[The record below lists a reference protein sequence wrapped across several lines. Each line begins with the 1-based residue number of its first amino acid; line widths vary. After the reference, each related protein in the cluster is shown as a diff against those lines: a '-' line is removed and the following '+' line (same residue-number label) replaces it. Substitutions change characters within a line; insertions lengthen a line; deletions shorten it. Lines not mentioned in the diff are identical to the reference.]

1 MTPSELVQ
9 TVVNA
14 LSLGSIYAL
23 LALGLSMVYG
33 VLGMLNFAYGELV
46 TICGYTMLFAAS
58 SGAPFPLAALA
69 GVFAAILA
77 AVVMELVAFRPLRR
91 ASFVT
96 LLFTSFAVSQLLQN
110 TFRQAISTRPK
121 GVPIPDLFDRAISVA
136 GITIG
141 VLPLITAGVGIV
153 SLLGLTVFF
162 RRSRA
167 GLSMRAAA
175 QDFTT
180 ARLVGVRAN
189 RVISLAFA
197 LSGLLAGIAGVLWIS
212 RTTAVAPTTGFVPI
226 LNAFIASVIGG
237 LGNLSGAVAGGFF
250 LGTLEVVLQ
259 ATLPG
264 GLLPFAQALALV
276 VVGAILYVRPQG
288 LFGRTV
294 EAKV

>member
-1 MTPSELVQ
+1 MTPSEIVQ
-9 TVVNA
+9 TIVNA

-23 LALGLSMVYG
+23 LALGLSMVFG

-46 TICGYTMLFAAS
+46 TICGYAMWFS
-58 SGAPFPLAALA
+58 SQQGAPFPVMVLA
-69 GVFAAILA
+69 GVATAVLA
-77 AVVMELVAFRPLRR
+77 AVLMEFVAFRRLRR

-121 GVPIPDLFDRAISVA
+121 GVPTPGLFDDAIELGGV
-136 GITIG
+136 TIG
-141 VLPLITAGVGIV
+141 VLPLITAGVGAI
-153 SLLGLTVFF
+153 SLLGLTAFF

-167 GLSMRAAA
+167 GLAMRAAA

-180 ARLVGVRAN
+180 ARLAGVRAD
-189 RVISLAFA
+189 RVISVAFA
-197 LSGLLAGIAGVLWIS
+197 VSGLLAGIAGVLWIA
-212 RTTAVAPTTGFVPI
+212 RTTSVNPTTGFVPI
-226 LNAFIASVIGG
+226 LQAFIASVIGG

-259 ATLPG
+259 STLPT
-264 GLLPFAQALALV
+264 GLLPFTQALALL
-276 VVGAILYVRPQG
+276 VVGAILYLRPQG
-288 LFGRTV
+288 LFGRTI

>member
-1 MTPSELVQ
+1 MTPNEIVQ
-9 TVVNA
+9 TIVNA

-46 TICGYTMLFAAS
+46 TICGYTMLFASRA
-58 SGAPFPLAALA
+58 GAPFPLVVLA
-69 GVFAAILA
+69 GVFAAVLA

-110 TFRQAISTRPK
+110 TFRQAISTRPQ
-121 GVPIPDLFDRAISVA
+121 GVPTPRLFDDAISA
-136 GITIG
+136 GGITIG
-141 VLPLITAGVGIV
+141 VLPLITAGVGVI
-153 SLLGLTVFF
+153 SLLALTVFF

-167 GLSMRAAA
+167 GLAMRAAA

-197 LSGLLAGIAGVLWIS
+197 LSGLLAGIAGVLWIA
-212 RTTAVAPTTGFVPI
+212 RTTAVSPTTGFVPI
-226 LNAFIASVIGG
+226 LQAFIASVIGG

-259 ATLPG
+259 ATLPSA
-264 GLLPFAQALALV
+264 LLPFAQALALV
-276 VVGAILYVRPQG
+276 LVGTILYVRPQG